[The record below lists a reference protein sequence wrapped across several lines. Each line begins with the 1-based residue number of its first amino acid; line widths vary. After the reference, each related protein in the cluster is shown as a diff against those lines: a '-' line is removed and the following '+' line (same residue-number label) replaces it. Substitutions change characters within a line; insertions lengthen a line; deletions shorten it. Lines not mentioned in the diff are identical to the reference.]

1 MKSEHRHELAEND
14 LSKII
19 SRWRDQLEP
28 HANKILIGFLLVAVL
43 VVGGIVAMRS
53 TSASSSVGFTE
64 LVLANGAEDFETVAE
79 DFDGTLAGTWA
90 RLRAGEEYLREG
102 LRLSL
107 SDRPAS
113 NERLEQAQVSF
124 EKVLKGA
131 DVPPEVREKALY
143 GLATTL
149 EAMSSQQTGTGPAIE
164 AYQRLIDEFPET
176 RYRRWAEE
184 RIATLESPQ
193 AQEFYAWFHSQN
205 PKPEDRPLPRD
216 FPDPFSGM
224 TDEST
229 ADPLGA
235 ELDLLDSMPPPPPSS
250 ERNSTAPTPPGDT
263 SGETASEVE
272 GPALPGADE
281 PTVPEGDAGSDE
293 STTPEPE
300 SETPAANDVPE
311 ATDGT
316 P

>member
-14 LSKII
+14 LSKLIA
-19 SRWRDQLEP
+19 RWRDQLEP

-64 LVLANGAEDFETVAE
+64 LALANGAEDFETVAE
-79 DFDGTLAGTWA
+79 DFDGTLAATWA

-113 NERLEQAQVSF
+113 NERLEQAQKSF
-124 EKVLKGA
+124 EKVLKGS

-149 EAMSSQQTGTGPAIE
+149 EAMSSQQTGTAPAIE

-176 RYRRWAEE
+176 RYLRWAEE
-184 RIATLESPQ
+184 RISTLKSPE

-224 TDEST
+224 TDDAT
-229 ADPLGA
+229 ADPAGTDDV
-235 ELDLLDSMPPPPPSS
+235 ELLDAMPPPPPASQ
-250 ERNSTAPTPPGDT
+250 RNSTAPTPPG
-263 SGETASEVE
+263 EAAEPE
-272 GPALPGADE
+272 GPALPGVDEPATPDESPETSDPESPETPSADE
-281 PTVPEGDAGSDE
+281 PADADATPAE
-293 STTPEPE
+293 STEP
-300 SETPAANDVPE
+300 
-311 ATDGT
+311 
-316 P
+316 